1 MLPKGRY
8 SLFQNMNMTTL
19 TINIENPSIIP
30 SLRKVLSALDGVT
43 IAKPVRKAAK
53 AKTAHIPNE
62 LTIAAMKEVESGIDA
77 GEVKLDNIDN
87 FIASMM

>member
-1 MLPKGRY
+1 
-8 SLFQNMNMTTL
+8 MTTL

-53 AKTAHIPNE
+53 AKATHIPNE
-62 LTIAAMKEVESGIDA
+62 LTIAAMKEVESGKDA